1 MDHSSRS
8 AAICPLPTVKQASF
22 SGSVLKATIVFDD
35 GAYVDDLAV
44 RCLSTGAVEAYDSF
58 SGTSMATP
66 HVAGVAALYK
76 AENPAATAGEIK
88 SAILGG
94 ADAVGA
100 LAGKVVTGGRLNA
113 CRTLDPACP
122 QPPAPAPTDPLF
134 PQLWGL
140 QKVQAR
146 NAWSNQTGAQS
157 VLVAVIDSG
166 VALYHPDLGGNVWVN
181 DDPPGGGDN
190 DMTGF
195 IDDTNGWDFI
205 QNDRAPLDFNGH
217 GTHVSGTIGATANDV
232 GVVGVNQDVIAAT
245 KQDDSLTTFSNYGHS
260 QSTSR
265 RQGWAS

>member
-1 MDHSSRS
+1 MTR
-8 AAICPLPTVKQASF
+8 
-22 SGSVLKATIVFDD
+22 
-35 GAYVDDLAV
+35 
-44 RCLSTGAVEAYDSF
+44 F

-76 AENPAATAGEIK
+76 AENPAATAAEIK

-113 CRTLDPACP
+113 CRTVDPACP
-122 QPPAPAPTDPLF
+122 QPAAPAPTDPLF

-190 DMTGF
+190 DMNGF
-195 IDDTNGWDFI
+195 IDDTHGWDFI

-217 GTHVSGTIGATANDV
+217 GTHVSGRSALRRMTSASSGSTKTSSLRRSKTTASPPSR
-232 GVVGVNQDVIAAT
+232 IT
-245 KQDDSLTTFSNYGHS
+245 GHN

>member
-1 MDHSSRS
+1 MTR
-8 AAICPLPTVKQASF
+8 
-22 SGSVLKATIVFDD
+22 
-35 GAYVDDLAV
+35 
-44 RCLSTGAVEAYDSF
+44 F

-76 AENPAATAGEIK
+76 AENPAATAAEIK

-122 QPPAPAPTDPLF
+122 QPAAPAPTDPLF

-157 VLVAVIDSG
+157 VLVAVIGDANGSLPNDAIINSILYTRKKGASG
-166 VALYHPDLGGNVWVN
+166 GKGR
-181 DDPPGGGDN
+181 
-190 DMTGF
+190 F
-195 IDDTNGWDFI
+195 C
-205 QNDRAPLDFNGH
+205 
-217 GTHVSGTIGATANDV
+217 GA
-232 GVVGVNQDVIAAT
+232 
-245 KQDDSLTTFSNYGHS
+245 FPF
-260 QSTSR
+260 
-265 RQGWAS
+265 